1 MIRMFPAEKKTS
13 GSYCNTNRK
22 KEVRMKPDKEQKSVE
37 DLQRDFLI
45 GWQKETRPYRIIVY
59 IMLAIA
65 AMYFIY
71 LLYEGKS
78 LLNMLPLLI
87 PIGFLPGEI
96 FIGDFPQKRRK

>member
-1 MIRMFPAEKKTS
+1 
-13 GSYCNTNRK
+13 
-22 KEVRMKPDKEQKSVE
+22 MKPDKEQKSGE

-45 GWQKETRPYRIIVY
+45 GWGKETRPYRILVY

-65 AMYFIY
+65 AMYFVY

-78 LLNMLPLLI
+78 LLNMLPLII

-96 FIGDFPQKRRK
+96 FLGWFLPKRRNTHEGR